1 MTKTMVF
8 IKQNTQKQN
17 ISQAYLANK
26 LGVTE
31 VTISRW
37 FNGTRNPQ
45 IQYVEK
51 MFEILGYQ
59 LNVIKAKEEKVE
71 MNDNENPK
79 TFLRIVV
86 NGTKEKSYYE
96 IEYLDKDGNLHTG
109 YSSYDLNN
117 VWEWKETEFE
127 YYK

>member
-86 NGTKEKSYYE
+86 NGTKEKPYYE

-117 VWEWKETEFE
+117 VWDWKETEFE

>member
-26 LGVTE
+26 LGVSE

-59 LNVIKAKEEKVE
+59 LDVIKIKKG
-71 MNDNENPK
+71 K
-79 TFLRIVV
+79 
-86 NGTKEKSYYE
+86 
-96 IEYLDKDGNLHTG
+96 
-109 YSSYDLNN
+109 
-117 VWEWKETEFE
+117 
-127 YYK
+127 